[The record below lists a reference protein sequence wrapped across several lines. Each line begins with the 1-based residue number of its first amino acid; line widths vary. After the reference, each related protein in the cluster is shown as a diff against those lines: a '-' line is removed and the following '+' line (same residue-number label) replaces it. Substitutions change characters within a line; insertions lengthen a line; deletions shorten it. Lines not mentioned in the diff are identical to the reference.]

1 MGGSKALLFGMAL
14 TSVLLAGVSLAAPSS
29 SADFVVT
36 TTAPGNQFISGN
48 LTFTNDK
55 SGSGALANVSNFIP
69 GDTATR
75 VITITNT
82 GNIGFTYTAAA
93 SATASTLLWTDT
105 TSGLKAVVYRCPSA
119 TACTTATTPAGTAIY
134 GSLATPLTLSGL
146 STAASGT
153 IAAAGIDY
161 LTVVISLPNSA
172 GNTFRALTQD
182 FTITFTA
189 TQLAGTAR

>member
-14 TSVLLAGVSLAAPSS
+14 TSVLLAGASLVAPSS

-36 TTAPGNQFISGN
+36 TTAPGNQLISGN
-48 LTFTNDK
+48 LTFTNDR
-55 SGSGALANVSNFIP
+55 STSGALANVSNFIP

-105 TSGLKAVVYRCPSA
+105 ANGLKAVVYRCPSA
-119 TACTTATTPAGTAIY
+119 VACTTTAIY
-134 GSLATPLTLSGL
+134 GTTATPLTLSGL

-153 IAAAGIDY
+153 IAAGGIDY

-172 GNTFRALTQD
+172 DNTFRALTQD

>member
-1 MGGSKALLFGMAL
+1 MSGGKALLFGMAL
-14 TSVLLAGVSLAAPSS
+14 TSVLLAGASLAAPSS

-55 SGSGALANVSNFIP
+55 STSGALANVSNFIP

-75 VITITNT
+75 VIHITNT

-93 SATASTLLWTDT
+93 SATANTLLWSDT

-119 TACTTATTPAGTAIY
+119 VVCTTTAIY
-134 GSLATPLTLSGL
+134 GTTAAPLTLSGL

-153 IAAAGIDY
+153 IAAGAEDH
-161 LTVVISLPNSA
+161 LTVVISLPNTA
-172 GNTFRALTQD
+172 HNAFRALTQD
-182 FTITFTA
+182 FTITLTA

>member
-36 TTAPGNQFISGN
+36 TTAPGNQFVSGN

-75 VITITNT
+75 VVTIENT

-93 SATASTLLWTDT
+93 SATATTLLWTDT
-105 TSGLKAVVYRCPSA
+105 TNGLRAVVYRCPSA
-119 TACTTATTPAGTAIY
+119 VACTNGTVVYAS
-134 GSLATPLTLSGL
+134 GALKDLAV
-146 STAASGT
+146 AQSGT
-153 IAAAGIDY
+153 IAVGGFDY

-172 GNTFRALTQD
+172 GNTFRNLTQD